1 MLWSEVLY
9 NCCIEIDA
17 KSPLMSWKVKNNIKF
32 SAFLYVTNGKHSILP
47 EMVAYNFHWFLQQ
60 DVYALEMRNHK
71 LFVLNS
77 FAL

>member
-47 EMVAYNFHWFLQQ
+47 EMVAYNFH
-60 DVYALEMRNHK
+60 
-71 LFVLNS
+71 
-77 FAL
+77 